1 MRRKIKETV
10 RICFASVLLAGLL
23 GISSVAQ
30 AGVGDPVANF
40 SLAGLDGKIHSPAV
54 YKGKVLVL
62 FFLGH
67 N

>member
-1 MRRKIKETV
+1 MRKNLMGAF
-10 RICFASVLLAGLL
+10 RIFFASAVLAGLL
-23 GISSVAQ
+23 GISSAAQ
-30 AGVGDPVANF
+30 AGVGDPVASF